1 VTIHTTG
8 GTPAAT
14 TTTLATTLATTPAPG
29 PTPPSGQP
37 ALRRSFGAACL
48 PALFLVMIVG
58 TAIQP
63 VDDNADSATTF
74 RQAAGHLGALHVVA
88 WLELLTGVL
97 CIAGLLTVTGA
108 IRGRGAGWATA
119 AGALGVLAGL
129 GQAVISLNH
138 FVVIGLAGTDLTAG
152 QRTAALDAF
161 HQAGGPVV
169 VLFFLLALAL
179 PLAGVAA
186 WRAGLASRAILVPA
200 LLFLL
205 TATIPGA
212 GVAQFVPLVVGLVLG
227 GWLARALITHG

>member
-14 TTTLATTLATTPAPG
+14 TTPSAPG
-29 PTPPSGQP
+29 PTPVGGQP
-37 ALRRSFGAACL
+37 SLRRSLGAACL

-58 TAIQP
+58 TAIGP
-63 VDDNADSATTF
+63 LDDNADSATTF
-74 RQAAGHLGALHVVA
+74 RQAAGHLGAVHVLA
-88 WLELLTGVL
+88 WLELITGVL
-97 CIAGLLTVTGA
+97 CIVGLLTVTGA

-138 FVVIGLAGTDLTAG
+138 FVVIGLAGTDLAAG
-152 QRTAALDAF
+152 QRTAALDGF
-161 HQAGGPVV
+161 HHAGGPVV
-169 VLFFLLALAL
+169 VLFFLLPIAL
-179 PLAGVAA
+179 PVAGVAA
-186 WRAGLASRAILVPA
+186 WRAGLTSRAILVPA

-227 GWLARALITHG
+227 GWLAKALTTLR

>member
-1 VTIHTTG
+1 MSIHTTG
-8 GTPAAT
+8 GSPAT
-14 TTTLATTLATTPAPG
+14 TTTASAPMPAPE
-29 PTPPSGQP
+29 PTLPSGQLTLP
-37 ALRRSFGAACL
+37 RSLGAACL

-58 TAIQP
+58 TAIDP
-63 VDDNADSATTF
+63 LDDSADSATTF
-74 RQAAGHLGALHVVA
+74 RQAAGHLGAVHVLA

-119 AGALGVLAGL
+119 AGGLGVLAGL

-138 FVVIGLAGTDLTAG
+138 FVVIGLAGTDLAAG
-152 QRTAALDAF
+152 QRTAALDGF
-161 HQAGGPVV
+161 HHAGGPVV
-169 VLFFLLALAL
+169 VLFFLLPIAL
-179 PLAGVAA
+179 PVAGVAA
-186 WRAGLASRAILVPA
+186 WRAGLTSRAILVPA

-227 GWLARALITHG
+227 GWLAKALTAHR